1 MRGERL
7 KKYPLQQT
15 SHSLSSLSPQHYSGI
30 SKKQSSDTMG
40 EGKHAY
46 IKKLKKLQMKKLFLA
61 RPLHSEAH
69 APPPRRWQQEEEAE
83 DFRAV
88 VK

>member
-1 MRGERL
+1 
-7 KKYPLQQT
+7 
-15 SHSLSSLSPQHYSGI
+15 
-30 SKKQSSDTMG
+30 MG